1 MIELILIIQIL
12 GVLILGILAGCFT
25 GLIPGLHINMLA
37 FLIVSYS
44 IYLSRY
50 FSLIILA
57 SFIVVVSIT
66 HTFIDFIPSI
76 FLGSPDE
83 DTTLSILPGHS
94 MLLEGKGHEAVLY
107 TLYGGLVALGIILV
121 FSPIF
126 ILFLPKIYPFIK
138 SIMFFILLLAS
149 FYLLFKES
157 NILLSVLIFAMSGLI
172 GFSSMILPIKESLL
186 PMLTGLFGA
195 SSLITSIIKKKK
207 IPKQRISKA
216 DSVKIK
222 DILKIIIPTSLASP
236 ICSFLPALGSG
247 QAAIISSDMMKKSDK
262 KSFLMLIGSIN
273 TIVMGLSI
281 ISLYSLNVNRTGSAV
296 AISNLLPSLS
306 MADILIFISVMII
319 SGIAS
324 FFIAK
329 KVSRFFA
336 GSINKINY
344 NKLSFFIL
352 LFLSII
358 VLGFSEILGFL
369 IFVVSALTGLFA
381 ISVGARRTLLMGC
394 LMIPTILFYLP
405 F

>member
-1 MIELILIIQIL
+1 MLIELFVAL
-12 GVLILGILAGCFT
+12 VVGILAGTFT
-25 GLIPGLHINMLA
+25 GLIPGLHINMLV
-37 FLIVSYS
+37 FFTVSYS
-44 IYLSRY
+44 VYLSKY
-50 FSLIILA
+50 FSPITLA
-57 SFIVVVSIT
+57 SFIVAVSIT

-94 MLLEGKGHEAVLY
+94 MLLEGHGHEAVLY
-107 TLYGGLVALGIILV
+107 TLYGGLIALAIILV

-126 ILFLPKIYPFIK
+126 ILFLPKIYPFVK
-138 SIMFFILLLAS
+138 SIMLFILLLAS
-149 FYLLFKES
+149 FYLLFRES
-157 NILLSVLIFAMSGLI
+157 NILLSILIFVMSGLI
-172 GFSSMILPIKESLL
+172 GFSSMALPVKESLL

-195 SSLITSIIKKKK
+195 SSLVTSIIKKQK
-207 IPKQRISKA
+207 IPKQNISRKI
-216 DSVKIK
+216 SIKIK

-247 QAAIISSDMMKKSDK
+247 QAAIISSDIMKKSDK
-262 KSFLMLIGSIN
+262 KNFLMLIGSIN

-281 ISLYSLNVNRTGSAV
+281 ISLYSLDVKRTGSAV

-306 MADILIFISVMII
+306 LSGVLVFLSIMII
-319 SGIAS
+319 SGISS

-329 KVSRFFA
+329 KISKMFSK
-336 GSINKINY
+336 GISKINY
-344 NKLSFFIL
+344 NRLSL
-352 LFLSII
+352 I
-358 VLGFSEILGFL
+358 VLVLLSLIVLVFSGLLGLL
-369 IFVVSALTGLFA
+369 IFIVSALTGLFA